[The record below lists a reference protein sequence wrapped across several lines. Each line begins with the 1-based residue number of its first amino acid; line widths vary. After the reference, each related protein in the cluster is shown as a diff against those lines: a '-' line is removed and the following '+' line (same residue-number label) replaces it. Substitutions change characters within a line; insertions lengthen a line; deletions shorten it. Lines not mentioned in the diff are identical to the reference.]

1 MSGPLLADRYEVLQ
15 KLTEGPIFT
24 IWSAR
29 DRITVKDV
37 SIRFLNP
44 PYNLEVPFHN
54 ALQTAIGDVQTIKHP
69 AIERLTSF
77 ETDDGKAFL
86 VGEAVRGMSLTDRIR
101 KLAPFSVP
109 VAVGTAITLCE
120 ALASLH
126 RAGVVHGDVGS
137 HNVTVLPE
145 GTAILQQ
152 SSVWTAYSAS
162 KSAGPAVLPLMAP
175 YLAPEIST
183 GQLPSPSSDVYAVG
197 VILFQLLTGQ
207 YPFFAEQPVAMAL
220 KHVND
225 RIPSVRAANQ
235 AIPVAL
241 DEVIRKAMAKTKE
254 DRYES
259 AVELLSDLR
268 MIQDAIR
275 FGRSLAWPLSAPLN
289 TEPSSTDESMF
300 EQEPVM
306 ATEKKPAK
314 RERRDDYL
322 EGEVPGWV
330 KGVFVFL
337 LAIVVMMVGTW
348 IVQNLGK
355 PKDVLVPDL
364 NRLTISSAE
373 QAIKPLKLKL
383 KVKAQELN
391 ETIPAD
397 VILDMDPTPG
407 EKLREGGTI
416 YVTVSAGS
424 KFVEVPDL
432 RGMNADEA
440 KILLESLGLKLDDRI
455 AQQPS
460 KDVEEGM
467 IMKQVPEPRTRV
479 ERRTSIRATASSG
492 RRGPAKP
499 VGDSSQKYLYT
510 IRIELSDITE
520 EVLMRVDMTDSRGTK
535 SISEELRQPGDIVE
549 LTAEGYGDQ
558 AIFKIYYD
566 GEPITQIVK
575 SAKEPE
581 EEQP

>member
-1 MSGPLLADRYEVLQ
+1 LSSELLADRYEVQQ
-15 KLTEGPIFT
+15 KLVEGPIFT
-24 IWSAR
+24 VWSAK

-37 SIRFLNP
+37 SLRILNP
-44 PYNLEVPFHN
+44 PYNLEVPFHT
-54 ALQTAIGDVQTIKHP
+54 ALQAAIADVQSIKHP
-69 AIERLTSF
+69 AIERITSF
-77 ETDDGKAFL
+77 ETDDGRTFL
-86 VGEAVRGMSLTDRIR
+86 VGEAVRGMSLTERIR

-126 RAGVVHGDVGS
+126 RAGVIHGDVGS

-152 SSVWTAYSAS
+152 SAVWTAYSAS
-162 KSAGPAVLPLMAP
+162 RMAGPAVLPLMAP

-183 GQLPSPSSDVYAVG
+183 GELPTTSSDVYAVG
-197 VILFQLLTGQ
+197 IILYQLLTGQ
-207 YPFFAEQPVAMAL
+207 YPFFADQPVAMAL

-235 AIPVAL
+235 NIPVAL
-241 DEVIRKAMAKTKE
+241 DEVIRKAMAKSKA
-254 DRYES
+254 DRYVT

-275 FGRSLAWPLSAPLN
+275 FGRNLAWPLVAPAIPDQQSPVDSIFAD
-289 TEPSSTDESMF
+289 EPLA
-300 EQEPVM
+300 
-306 ATEKKPAK
+306 ATTMKS
-314 RERRDDYL
+314 ERQRKRDDYV
-322 EGEVPGWV
+322 EGDVPGWI

-348 IVQNLGK
+348 VVQNLSK

-364 NRLTISSAE
+364 NRLTISNAE

-391 ETIPAD
+391 ETVPAD
-397 VILDMDPTPG
+397 VILDMDPMPG

-416 YVTVSAGS
+416 YVTVSGGS
-424 KFVEVPDL
+424 RFVEVPDL

-440 KILLESLGLKLDDRI
+440 KILLDSLGLKLDDRI
-455 AQQPS
+455 AQKSS

-467 IMKQVPEPRTRV
+467 IMNQVPEPRTRV
-479 ERRTSIRATASSG
+479 ERRTSIRATTSSG
-492 RRGPAKP
+492 RRGPDKP
-499 VGDSSQKYLYT
+499 AGDSNQKYLYT

-535 SISEELRQPGDIVE
+535 TISEERRQPGDLVE